1 MWPHSKHRRSS
12 ELLPSL
18 AGRVFILAEEET
30 ATGLEDGLTVCNA
43 LGGEKVPECVL

>member
-12 ELLPSL
+12 ELLLLSL
-18 AGRVFILAEEET
+18 VSVFILAEEET